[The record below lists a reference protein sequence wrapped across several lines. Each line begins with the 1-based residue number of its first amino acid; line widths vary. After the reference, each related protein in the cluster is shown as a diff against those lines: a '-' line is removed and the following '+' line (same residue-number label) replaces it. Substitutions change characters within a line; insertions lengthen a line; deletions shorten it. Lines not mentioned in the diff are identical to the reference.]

1 MSQRDISAIVMS
13 RRDNNVE
20 RAKLGCPMAKS
31 NHPAKVPT
39 GRAGDSP
46 AYWYRGVLW
55 DVLLSADQT
64 LGEFTFLEQVIPA
77 GAGPPAHIHERQA
90 EGFYLLSGE
99 VEFVV
104 GNDDEVLRA
113 EPGSAVWVPKSTRHA
128 FRVVSEEDARVL
140 NFYTQAVSTTT
151 FRFSASRRLP
161 RRFPLQILGC
171 RCWTGSVRAPRRR
184 GGRPIFNGWPTSPRE
199 PGTSRC
205 PTPIR
210 IYALALTR
218 RGQCDV
224 PIRSN
229 SR

>member
-1 MSQRDISAIVMS
+1 
-13 RRDNNVE
+13 
-20 RAKLGCPMAKS
+20 MAKS
-31 NHPAKVPT
+31 NHPAKVLT
-39 GRAGDSP
+39 GQAGDSP

-104 GNDDEVLRA
+104 GNDDEVVRA

-140 NFYTQAVSTTT
+140 NFYTPGGFDDHLPFFGVEATTQTLPPADLGVSV
-151 FRFSASRRLP
+151 LD
-161 RRFPLQILGC
+161 
-171 RCWTGSVRAPRRR
+171 
-184 GGRPIFNGWPTSPRE
+184 RE
-199 PGTSRC
+199 RQGTSQER
-205 PTPIR
+205 R
-210 IYALALTR
+210 EAYLQRLADIAEGTWDFSMPDPNPHLRAGSDATR
-218 RGQCDV
+218 AA
-224 PIRSN
+224 
-229 SR
+229 